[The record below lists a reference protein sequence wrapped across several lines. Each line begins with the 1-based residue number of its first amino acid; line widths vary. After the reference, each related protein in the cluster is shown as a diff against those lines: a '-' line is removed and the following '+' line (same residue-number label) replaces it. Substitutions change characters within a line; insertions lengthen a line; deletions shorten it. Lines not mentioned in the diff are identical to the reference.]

1 MPKISLFKIVKIKRI
16 AIYAFITLI
25 GFMTS
30 CTQNTDLESVIEVQL
45 SLNTDLLQED
55 DVVLYLLRQ
64 NYLEQPE
71 LIDSLNTTSNKSISL
86 SVNPQDLFLLQAK
99 DQQLQ
104 TLLFLD
110 AAEVRVNYQNN
121 TLEVQGGEQNGY
133 LNDYLEKTKYF
144 QSQLRTIQREF
155 EQNTATQDS
164 QQIMQIR
171 QKYQNIQNQNISY
184 IREFA
189 STMNESI
196 LAVWFLFD
204 LQQQRL
210 ISSEEFTDW
219 LDLKSKKVK
228 QSGIA
233 GKAFELSEKLTKSK
247 IGSTVE
253 NFKGPQ
259 PDGTEIE
266 LYDHLGKITLIDF
279 WAAWCKPCRLENP
292 NIVSVYQDYRDKGFT
307 VVGVSLDTSKS
318 RWTQAITDDQLDWT
332 QISHLQRYRGPIAR
346 SFNITAIPSSFLV
359 DENGVIIA
367 KNLRGYQLRQKISE
381 LLD

>member
-1 MPKISLFKIVKIKRI
+1 MPKISLFKIVENRI
-16 AIYAFITLI
+16 VFISTLILSIAFIS
-25 GFMTS
+25 S
-30 CTQNTDLESVIEVQL
+30 CSQNTDTEQKKEVELRLDADLSKSTEIE
-45 SLNTDLLQED
+45 
-55 DVVLYLLRQ
+55 LYLFRQ

-71 LIDSLNTTSNKSISL
+71 LIDSINTNSNKSILL

-99 DQQLQ
+99 NQQLQ

-110 AAEVRVNYQNN
+110 ADEVTVTVNENSLQIK
-121 TLEVQGGEQNGY
+121 GGEQNNY

-144 QSQLRTIQREF
+144 QSQLEEIRLEF
-155 EQNTATQDS
+155 EQNS
-164 QQIMQIR
+164 LNENPQQIMQIR
-171 QKYQNIQNQNISY
+171 QKYADIQKQNISY

-189 STMNESI
+189 SSKSES
-196 LAVWFLFD
+196 LLSVWFLFD

-210 ISSEEFTDW
+210 ISSEEFMDW
-219 LDLKSKKVK
+219 LNAKSKNVK
-228 QSGIA
+228 QSTIA
-233 GKAFELSEKLTKSK
+233 SKAFELSAKLKKSK
-247 IGSTVE
+247 IGSAIE

-259 PDGTEIE
+259 PDGSEIE

-318 RWTQAITDDQLDWT
+318 RWTKAIADDKLDWI
-332 QISHLQRYRGPIAR
+332 QISHLQRFRGPIAR
-346 SFNITAIPSSFLV
+346 SFNITAIPSSLLV

>member
-1 MPKISLFKIVKIKRI
+1 MPKNSLFKIVKIKRI
-16 AIYAFITLI
+16 AVYAFITLI

-110 AAEVRVNYQNN
+110 ATEVTVNYQNN

-155 EQNTATQDS
+155 EENASTQDT

-171 QKYQNIQNQNISY
+171 QKYQDIQNQNISY
-184 IREFA
+184 IRDFA

-332 QISHLQRYRGPIAR
+332 QISHLQRFRGPIAR

>member
-16 AIYAFITLI
+16 AVYAFITLI

-30 CTQNTDLESVIEVQL
+30 CTQNTDLESVREVKL
-45 SLNTDLLQED
+45 SLNTDLLQEE

-71 LIDSLNTTSNKSISL
+71 LIDSLNTNSNKSISL

-110 AAEVRVNYQNN
+110 AAEVTVNYQNN

-155 EQNTATQDS
+155 EQNASTQDS

-171 QKYQNIQNQNISY
+171 QKYKDIQNQNISY
-184 IREFA
+184 IRDFA

-332 QISHLQRYRGPIAR
+332 QISHLQRFRGPIAR

>member
-1 MPKISLFKIVKIKRI
+1 MPKISLFKIVENRI
-16 AIYAFITLI
+16 VFISTLI
-25 GFMTS
+25 LSIAFFSS
-30 CTQNTDLESVIEVQL
+30 CSQNTDTEQITEVELRLDVDLSKSTDIEF
-45 SLNTDLLQED
+45 
-55 DVVLYLLRQ
+55 YLFRQ

-71 LIDSLNTTSNKSISL
+71 LIDSINTNSNKSISL

-99 DQQLQ
+99 NQQLQ

-110 AAEVRVNYQNN
+110 ADEVTVTVNENSLQIK
-121 TLEVQGGEQNGY
+121 GGEQNNY

-144 QSQLRTIQREF
+144 QSQLEEIRLEF
-155 EQNTATQDS
+155 EQNS
-164 QQIMQIR
+164 LNENPQQIMQIR
-171 QKYQNIQNQNISY
+171 QKYADIQKQNISY

-189 STMNESI
+189 SSKSES
-196 LAVWFLFD
+196 LLSVWFLFD

-210 ISSEEFTDW
+210 ISSEEFMDW
-219 LDLKSKKVK
+219 LNAKSKNVK
-228 QSGIA
+228 QSTIA
-233 GKAFELSEKLTKSK
+233 SKAFELSAKLKKSK
-247 IGSTVE
+247 IGSAVE

-259 PDGTEIE
+259 PDGSEIE

-318 RWTQAITDDQLDWT
+318 RWTKAIADDKLDWI
-332 QISHLQRYRGPIAR
+332 QISHLQRFRGPIAR
-346 SFNITAIPSSFLV
+346 SFNITAIPSSLLV

>member
-16 AIYAFITLI
+16 AVYAFITLI

-30 CTQNTDLESVIEVQL
+30 CTQNTDLESVREVKL
-45 SLNTDLLQED
+45 SLNTDLLQEE

-71 LIDSLNTTSNKSISL
+71 LIDSLNTNSNKSISL

-110 AAEVRVNYQNN
+110 AAEVTVNYQNN

-155 EQNTATQDS
+155 EQNASTQDS

-171 QKYQNIQNQNISY
+171 QKYQDIQNQNISY
-184 IREFA
+184 IRDFA

-332 QISHLQRYRGPIAR
+332 QISHLQRFRGPIAR

>member
-1 MPKISLFKIVKIKRI
+1 MPKISLFKILKIKRI
-16 AIYAFITLI
+16 AVYAYITLI

-30 CTQNTDLESVIEVQL
+30 CTQNTDIESVREVQL

-99 DQQLQ
+99 DPQLQ

-155 EQNTATQDS
+155 EQNTVTQDS

-171 QKYQNIQNQNISY
+171 QKYQDIQNQNISY

-318 RWTQAITDDQLDWT
+318 RWTQAIADDQLDWS
-332 QISHLQRYRGPIAR
+332 QISHLQRFRGPIAR

>member
-16 AIYAFITLI
+16 AVYAFITLI

-110 AAEVRVNYQNN
+110 ATEVTVNYQNN

-171 QKYQNIQNQNISY
+171 QKYQDIQNQNISY

-332 QISHLQRYRGPIAR
+332 QISHLQRFRGPIAR

>member
-1 MPKISLFKIVKIKRI
+1 MPKISLFKILKIKRI
-16 AIYAFITLI
+16 AVYAYVTLI

-30 CTQNTDLESVIEVQL
+30 CTQNTDIESVREVQL

-99 DQQLQ
+99 DPQLQ

-171 QKYQNIQNQNISY
+171 QKYQDIQNQNISY

-318 RWTQAITDDQLDWT
+318 RWTQAIADDQLDWA
-332 QISHLQRYRGPIAR
+332 QISHLQRFRGPIAR

>member
-16 AIYAFITLI
+16 AVYAFITLI

-110 AAEVRVNYQNN
+110 ATEVTVNYQNN

-155 EQNTATQDS
+155 EENASTQDT

-171 QKYQNIQNQNISY
+171 QKYQDIQNQNISY
-184 IREFA
+184 IRDFA

-332 QISHLQRYRGPIAR
+332 QISHLQRFRGPIAR

-367 KNLRGYQLRQKISE
+367 KNLRDYQLRQKISE

>member
-16 AIYAFITLI
+16 AVYAIITLI
-25 GFMTS
+25 GIMTS

-110 AAEVRVNYQNN
+110 ATEVTVNYQNN

-171 QKYQNIQNQNISY
+171 QKYQDIQNQNISY
-184 IREFA
+184 IRDFA

-233 GKAFELSEKLTKSK
+233 SKAFELSEKLTKSK

-332 QISHLQRYRGPIAR
+332 QISHLQRFRGPIAR

>member
-16 AIYAFITLI
+16 AVYAFITLT

-30 CTQNTDLESVIEVQL
+30 CTQNTDLESVREVQL

-110 AAEVRVNYQNN
+110 ATEVTVNYQNN

-155 EQNTATQDS
+155 EENASTQDT

-171 QKYQNIQNQNISY
+171 QKYQDIQNQNISY
-184 IREFA
+184 IRDFA

-332 QISHLQRYRGPIAR
+332 QISHLQRFRGPIAR

-367 KNLRGYQLRQKISE
+367 KNLRGSQLRQKISE

>member
-16 AIYAFITLI
+16 AVYAFITLI

-110 AAEVRVNYQNN
+110 ATEVTVNYQNN
-121 TLEVQGGEQNGY
+121 TLDVQGGEQNGY

-155 EQNTATQDS
+155 EENASTQDT

-171 QKYQNIQNQNISY
+171 QKYQDIQNQNISY
-184 IREFA
+184 IRDFA

-292 NIVSVYQDYRDKGFT
+292 NIVSVYQDYRDKGFK

-332 QISHLQRYRGPIAR
+332 QISHLQRFRGPIAR

-367 KNLRGYQLRQKISE
+367 KNLRGSQLRQKISE

>member
-1 MPKISLFKIVKIKRI
+1 MPKISLFKIVENRI
-16 AIYAFITLI
+16 VFISTLI
-25 GFMTS
+25 LSIIFLSS
-30 CTQNTDLESVIEVQL
+30 CSQNTDTEQITEVELRLDADLSNSTEIE
-45 SLNTDLLQED
+45 
-55 DVVLYLLRQ
+55 LYLFRQ

-71 LIDSLNTTSNKSISL
+71 LIDSINTNPNKSISL

-99 DQQLQ
+99 NQQLQ

-110 AAEVRVNYQNN
+110 ADEVTVTVNDNSLQIK
-121 TLEVQGGEQNGY
+121 GGEQNNY

-144 QSQLRTIQREF
+144 QLQLEEIRLEF
-155 EQNTATQDS
+155 EQNS
-164 QQIMQIR
+164 LNENPQQIMQIR
-171 QKYQNIQNQNISY
+171 QKYADIQKQNISY

-189 STMNESI
+189 SSKRES
-196 LAVWFLFD
+196 LLSVWFLFD

-210 ISSEEFTDW
+210 ISSEEFMDW
-219 LDLKSKKVK
+219 LNAKSKNVK
-228 QSGIA
+228 QSTIA
-233 GKAFELSEKLTKSK
+233 GKAFELSAKLKKSK
-247 IGSTVE
+247 VGSAIE

-259 PDGTEIE
+259 PDGSEIE

-292 NIVSVYQDYRDKGFT
+292 NIVSVYLDYRDKGFT

-318 RWTQAITDDQLDWT
+318 RWTKAIADDQLDWT
-332 QISHLQRYRGPIAR
+332 QISHLQRFRGPIAR
-346 SFNITAIPSSFLV
+346 SFNITAIPSSLLV

>member
-16 AIYAFITLI
+16 AVYAFITLI

-30 CTQNTDLESVIEVQL
+30 CTQNTDLESVREVKL

-110 AAEVRVNYQNN
+110 AAEVTVNYQNN

-155 EQNTATQDS
+155 EQNASTQDS
-164 QQIMQIR
+164 QQIIQIR
-171 QKYQNIQNQNISY
+171 QKYQDIQNQNISY

-228 QSGIA
+228 QSDIA

-292 NIVSVYQDYRDKGFT
+292 NIVSVYKDYRDKGFT

-318 RWTQAITDDQLDWT
+318 RWTQAIADDQLDWT
-332 QISHLQRYRGPIAR
+332 QISHLQRFRGPIAR

>member
-16 AIYAFITLI
+16 AVYAIIALL

-30 CTQNTDLESVIEVQL
+30 CNQNTDLESVREVQL
-45 SLNTDLLQED
+45 SLNSDLLQED

-86 SVNPQDLFLLQAK
+86 SVNTQDLFLLQAK

-104 TLLFLD
+104 TLIFLD

-155 EQNTATQDS
+155 EENASTQDT

-171 QKYQNIQNQNISY
+171 QKYQDIQNQNISY
-184 IREFA
+184 IRDFA

-332 QISHLQRYRGPIAR
+332 QISHLQRFRGPIAR

>member
-16 AIYAFITLI
+16 AVYAFITLI

-30 CTQNTDLESVIEVQL
+30 CTQNTDLESVREVKL

-110 AAEVRVNYQNN
+110 AAEVTVNYQNN

-155 EQNTATQDS
+155 EQNASTQDS
-164 QQIMQIR
+164 QQIIQIR
-171 QKYQNIQNQNISY
+171 QKYQDIQNQNISY

-189 STMNESI
+189 SKMNESI

-228 QSGIA
+228 QSDIA

-292 NIVSVYQDYRDKGFT
+292 NIVSVYKDYRDKGFT

-318 RWTQAITDDQLDWT
+318 RWTQAIADDQLDWT
-332 QISHLQRYRGPIAR
+332 QISHLQRFRGPIAR

>member
-16 AIYAFITLI
+16 AVYAFITLI

-30 CTQNTDLESVIEVQL
+30 CTQNTDLESVKEVQL

-171 QKYQNIQNQNISY
+171 QKYQDIQNQNISY

-228 QSGIA
+228 QSSIA

-318 RWTQAITDDQLDWT
+318 RWTQAIADDQLDWA
-332 QISHLQRYRGPIAR
+332 QISHLQRFRGPIAR

>member
-16 AIYAFITLI
+16 AVYAFIVLI

-30 CTQNTDLESVIEVQL
+30 CTQNADLESVREVKL
-45 SLNTDLLQED
+45 SLNTDLLQEE

-71 LIDSLNTTSNKSISL
+71 LIDSLNTTLNKSISL

-110 AAEVRVNYQNN
+110 ATEVTINYQDN

-155 EQNTATQDS
+155 EQNATTQNS

-171 QKYQNIQNQNISY
+171 QKYQDIQNQNISY

-228 QSGIA
+228 QSSIA

-318 RWTQAITDDQLDWT
+318 RWTQAIADDQLDWT
-332 QISHLQRYRGPIAR
+332 QISHLQRFRGPIAR

>member
-16 AIYAFITLI
+16 AVYAFITLI

-110 AAEVRVNYQNN
+110 ATEVTVNYQNN

-171 QKYQNIQNQNISY
+171 QKYQDIQNQNISY

-332 QISHLQRYRGPIAR
+332 QISHLQRFRGPIAR

-367 KNLRGYQLRQKISE
+367 KNLRGSQLRQKISE

>member
-16 AIYAFITLI
+16 AVYAFITLI

-110 AAEVRVNYQNN
+110 ATEVTVNYQNN

-155 EQNTATQDS
+155 EENASTQDT

-171 QKYQNIQNQNISY
+171 QKYQDIQNQNISY
-184 IREFA
+184 IRDFA

-292 NIVSVYQDYRDKGFT
+292 NIVSVYQDYRVKGFT

-332 QISHLQRYRGPIAR
+332 QISHLQRFRGPIAR

-359 DENGVIIA
+359 DENGVIID

>member
-1 MPKISLFKIVKIKRI
+1 MPKISLFKILKIKRI
-16 AIYAFITLI
+16 AVYAFITLI

-110 AAEVRVNYQNN
+110 ATEVTVNYQNN

-155 EQNTATQDS
+155 EENASTQDT

-171 QKYQNIQNQNISY
+171 QKYQDIQNQNISY
-184 IREFA
+184 IRDFA

-332 QISHLQRYRGPIAR
+332 QISHLQRFRGPIAR

>member
-1 MPKISLFKIVKIKRI
+1 MPKISLFKILKIKRI
-16 AIYAFITLI
+16 AVYAYITLI

-30 CTQNTDLESVIEVQL
+30 CTQNTDIESVREVQL

-99 DQQLQ
+99 DPQLQ

-171 QKYQNIQNQNISY
+171 QKYQDIQNQNISY

-318 RWTQAITDDQLDWT
+318 RWTQAIADDQLDWS
-332 QISHLQRYRGPIAR
+332 QISHLQRFRGPIAR

>member
-1 MPKISLFKIVKIKRI
+1 MPKISLFKILKIKRI
-16 AIYAFITLI
+16 AVYAYITLI

-30 CTQNTDLESVIEVQL
+30 CTQNTDVESVREVQL

-99 DQQLQ
+99 DPQLQ

-171 QKYQNIQNQNISY
+171 QKYQDIQNQNISY

-318 RWTQAITDDQLDWT
+318 RWTQAIADDQLDWS
-332 QISHLQRYRGPIAR
+332 QISHLQRFRGPIAR

>member
-1 MPKISLFKIVKIKRI
+1 MPKISLFKILKIKRI
-16 AIYAFITLI
+16 AVYAYITLI

-30 CTQNTDLESVIEVQL
+30 CTQNTDIESVREVQL

-55 DVVLYLLRQ
+55 DAVLYLLRQ

-171 QKYQNIQNQNISY
+171 QKYQEIQNQNISY

-318 RWTQAITDDQLDWT
+318 RWTQAIADDQLDWA
-332 QISHLQRYRGPIAR
+332 QISHLQRFRGPIAR

>member
-16 AIYAFITLI
+16 AVYAFITLI

-30 CTQNTDLESVIEVQL
+30 CTQNTDLESVRVVKL

-171 QKYQNIQNQNISY
+171 QKYQDIQNQNISY

-189 STMNESI
+189 YTMNESI

-318 RWTQAITDDQLDWT
+318 RWTQAIADDQLDWA
-332 QISHLQRYRGPIAR
+332 QISHLQRFRGPIAR

>member
-1 MPKISLFKIVKIKRI
+1 MPKNSLFKIVKIKRI
-16 AIYAFITLI
+16 AVYAFITLI

-30 CTQNTDLESVIEVQL
+30 CTQNTDLESVIEVKL

-110 AAEVRVNYQNN
+110 ATEVTVNYQNN

-155 EQNTATQDS
+155 EENASTQDT

-171 QKYQNIQNQNISY
+171 QKYQDIQNQNISY
-184 IREFA
+184 IRDFA

-332 QISHLQRYRGPIAR
+332 QISHLQRFRGPIAR

>member
-16 AIYAFITLI
+16 AVYAFITLI

-30 CTQNTDLESVIEVQL
+30 CTQNADLESVREVKL
-45 SLNTDLLQED
+45 SLNIDLLQEE

-71 LIDSLNTTSNKSISL
+71 LIDSLNTNSNKSISL

-110 AAEVRVNYQNN
+110 AAEVTVNYQNN

-144 QSQLRTIQREF
+144 QSQLRTIQREY
-155 EQNTATQDS
+155 EQNASTQDS

-171 QKYQNIQNQNISY
+171 QKYQDIQNQNISY

-318 RWTQAITDDQLDWT
+318 RWTQAIADDQLDWT
-332 QISHLQRYRGPIAR
+332 QISHLQRFRGPIAR

>member
-16 AIYAFITLI
+16 AVYAFITLI

-110 AAEVRVNYQNN
+110 AAEVTVNYQNN

-155 EQNTATQDS
+155 EQNASTQDS
-164 QQIMQIR
+164 QQIIQIR
-171 QKYQNIQNQNISY
+171 QKYQDIQNQNISY
-184 IREFA
+184 IRDFA

-332 QISHLQRYRGPIAR
+332 QISHLQRFRGPIAR

>member
-1 MPKISLFKIVKIKRI
+1 MPKISLFKIVENRI
-16 AIYAFITLI
+16 VFISTLI
-25 GFMTS
+25 LSIVFFSS
-30 CTQNTDLESVIEVQL
+30 CSQNTDTEQIREVELRLNADLSKSTEIEF
-45 SLNTDLLQED
+45 
-55 DVVLYLLRQ
+55 YLFRQ

-71 LIDSLNTTSNKSISL
+71 LIDSINTNSNKTI

-99 DQQLQ
+99 NQQLQ

-110 AAEVRVNYQNN
+110 ADEVTIDVKGDSLQIN
-121 TLEVQGGEQNGY
+121 GGEQNNY

-144 QSQLRTIQREF
+144 QSQLEEIRLEF
-155 EQNTATQDS
+155 EQNS
-164 QQIMQIR
+164 LNENPQQIMQIR
-171 QKYQNIQNQNISY
+171 QKYADIQKQNISY

-189 STMNESI
+189 SSKSES
-196 LAVWFLFD
+196 LLSVWFLFD

-210 ISSEEFTDW
+210 ISSEEFMDW
-219 LDLKSKKVK
+219 LNTKSKNVK
-228 QSGIA
+228 QSTIA
-233 GKAFELSEKLTKSK
+233 SKAFELSAKLKKSK
-247 IGSTVE
+247 IGSTIE

-259 PDGTEIE
+259 PDGSEIE

-292 NIVSVYQDYRDKGFT
+292 NIVGVYQDYRNKGFT

-318 RWTQAITDDQLDWT
+318 RWTKAIADDKLDWT
-332 QISHLQRYRGPIAR
+332 QISHLQRFRGPIAR
-346 SFNITAIPSSFLV
+346 SFNITSIPSSLLV

-367 KNLRGYQLRQKISE
+367 KDLRGYELRQKISD

>member
-1 MPKISLFKIVKIKRI
+1 MPKISLFKILKIKRI
-16 AIYAFITLI
+16 AVYAYVTLI

-30 CTQNTDLESVIEVQL
+30 CTQNTDIESVREVQL

-171 QKYQNIQNQNISY
+171 QKYQDIQNQNISY

-318 RWTQAITDDQLDWT
+318 RWTQAIADDQLDWA
-332 QISHLQRYRGPIAR
+332 QISHLQRFRGPIAR

>member
-1 MPKISLFKIVKIKRI
+1 
-16 AIYAFITLI
+16 
-25 GFMTS
+25 MTS

-110 AAEVRVNYQNN
+110 ATEVTVNYQNN

-155 EQNTATQDS
+155 EENASTQDT

-171 QKYQNIQNQNISY
+171 QKYQDIQNQNISY
-184 IREFA
+184 IRDFA

-332 QISHLQRYRGPIAR
+332 QISHLQRFRGPIAR

>member
-1 MPKISLFKIVKIKRI
+1 MPKISLFKIAENRI
-16 AIYAFITLI
+16 VFISTLI
-25 GFMTS
+25 LSIVFFSS
-30 CTQNTDLESVIEVQL
+30 CSQNTDTEQIREVELRLNADLSNSTEIE
-45 SLNTDLLQED
+45 
-55 DVVLYLLRQ
+55 LYLFRQ

-71 LIDSLNTTSNKSISL
+71 LIDSINTNSNKSISL

-99 DQQLQ
+99 NQQLQ

-110 AAEVRVNYQNN
+110 ADEVTVNVKDDS
-121 TLEVQGGEQNGY
+121 LEIKGGEQNYY

-144 QSQLRTIQREF
+144 QSQLEEIRLEF
-155 EQNTATQDS
+155 EQNS
-164 QQIMQIR
+164 LNENPQQIMQIR
-171 QKYQNIQNQNISY
+171 QKYADIQKQNISY

-189 STMNESI
+189 SSKSES
-196 LAVWFLFD
+196 LLSVWFLFD

-210 ISSEEFTDW
+210 ISSEEFMDW
-219 LDLKSKKVK
+219 LNTKSKNVK
-228 QSGIA
+228 QSTIA
-233 GKAFELSEKLTKSK
+233 SKAFELSAKLKKSK
-247 IGSTVE
+247 IGSAIE

-259 PDGTEIE
+259 PDGSEIE

-292 NIVSVYQDYRDKGFT
+292 NIVGVYQDYRDKGFT

-318 RWTQAITDDQLDWT
+318 RWTKAIADDKLDWI
-332 QISHLQRYRGPIAR
+332 QISHLQRFRGPIAR
-346 SFNITAIPSSFLV
+346 SFNITSIPSSLLV

-367 KNLRGYQLRQKISE
+367 KDLRGYELRQKISD

>member
-1 MPKISLFKIVKIKRI
+1 MPKISLFKIVENRI
-16 AIYAFITLI
+16 VFISTLI
-25 GFMTS
+25 LSIVFFSS
-30 CTQNTDLESVIEVQL
+30 CSQNTDTEQIREVELRLNADLSNSTEIE
-45 SLNTDLLQED
+45 
-55 DVVLYLLRQ
+55 LYLFRQ

-71 LIDSLNTTSNKSISL
+71 LIDSINTNSNKSISL

-99 DQQLQ
+99 NQQLQ

-110 AAEVRVNYQNN
+110 ADEVTVNIKDDS
-121 TLEVQGGEQNGY
+121 LEIKGGEQNYY

-144 QSQLRTIQREF
+144 QSQLEEIRLEF
-155 EQNTATQDS
+155 EQNS
-164 QQIMQIR
+164 LNENPQQIMQIR
-171 QKYQNIQNQNISY
+171 QKYADIQKQNISY

-189 STMNESI
+189 SSKSES
-196 LAVWFLFD
+196 LLSVWFLFD

-210 ISSEEFTDW
+210 ISSEEFMDW
-219 LDLKSKKVK
+219 LNTKSKNVK
-228 QSGIA
+228 QSTIA
-233 GKAFELSEKLTKSK
+233 SKAFELSAKLKKSK
-247 IGSTVE
+247 IGSAIE

-259 PDGTEIE
+259 PDGSEIE

-292 NIVSVYQDYRDKGFT
+292 NIVGVYQEYRDKGFT

-318 RWTQAITDDQLDWT
+318 RWTKAIADDKLDWI
-332 QISHLQRYRGPIAR
+332 QISHLQRFRGPIAR
-346 SFNITAIPSSFLV
+346 SFNITSIPSSLLV

-367 KNLRGYQLRQKISE
+367 KDLRGYELRQKISD

>member
-16 AIYAFITLI
+16 AVYAFITLI

-30 CTQNTDLESVIEVQL
+30 CTQNTDLESVRVVKL
-45 SLNTDLLQED
+45 SLNTDLLQEE

-110 AAEVRVNYQNN
+110 AAEVIVNYQNN

-155 EQNTATQDS
+155 EQNASTQDS

-171 QKYQNIQNQNISY
+171 QKYQDIQNQNISY

-332 QISHLQRYRGPIAR
+332 QISHLQRFRGPIAR

>member
-16 AIYAFITLI
+16 AVYAFITLI

-30 CTQNTDLESVIEVQL
+30 CTQNTDLESVIEVQF

-110 AAEVRVNYQNN
+110 ATEVTVNYQNN

-155 EQNTATQDS
+155 EENASTQDT

-171 QKYQNIQNQNISY
+171 QKYQDIQNQNISY
-184 IREFA
+184 IRDFA

-332 QISHLQRYRGPIAR
+332 QISHLQRFRGPIAR

>member
-16 AIYAFITLI
+16 AVYAFITLI

-30 CTQNTDLESVIEVQL
+30 CTQNTDLESVKEVQL

-110 AAEVRVNYQNN
+110 ATEVTVNYQNN
-121 TLEVQGGEQNGY
+121 TLDVQGGEQNGY

-155 EQNTATQDS
+155 EENASTQDS

-171 QKYQNIQNQNISY
+171 QKYQDIQNQNISY

-189 STMNESI
+189 STMNESV

-332 QISHLQRYRGPIAR
+332 QISHLQRFRGPIAR